1 MLLSSKLLLLARLS
15 PDGPPFLINE
25 LIMLP
30 DEGHQ
35 NTILSIYYQK
45 KVLWGFYSY
54 LCFKCL

>member
-1 MLLSSKLLLLARLS
+1 MLSSKLLLARLS

-35 NTILSIYYQK
+35 NSILGIHYQK
-45 KVLWGFYSY
+45 KVLWGFYGY